1 MENNKEEL
9 FDYHMFYDEFK
20 EGGYLPLRID
30 DEWLLE
36 NEKYLRENLYS
47 FYITYVNSDKTT
59 RSIKLLFKLYSEVIL
74 NTYNHFEGRGH
85 YL

>member
-1 MENNKEEL
+1 MENNKEKIL
-9 FDYHMFYDEFK
+9 DYQEFYDEFK

-36 NEKYLRENLYS
+36 NEDYLRENLYS
-47 FYITYVNSDKTT
+47 FFVIYSNSK
-59 RSIKLLFKLYSEVIL
+59 RPSENLKLLFKLYAEVSL